1 MQNSFPCIDLVSKIL
16 VPLGYSV
23 EEILK
28 VVNDEGCDVI
38 ILGIHGKGFLRQS
51 FVFEFSHDAII
62 ELPGDFSPG
71 PRIKRFTGPLNNL
84 PEAWPASPVS
94 SRVCLQPCIVSSA

>member
-1 MQNSFPCIDLVSKIL
+1 MQNSFPCMDLVSKIL
-16 VPLGYSV
+16 VPLGNSV

-28 VVNDEGCDVI
+28 VVNDKGCDMI
-38 ILGIHGKGFLRQS
+38 MLGIHGKGFLRQS

-71 PRIKRFTGPLNNL
+71 PRIKWFTGPLNNL

-94 SRVCLQPCIVSSA
+94 SQVCLQPYTVSSA